1 MARSRKKYRPVSE
14 INVVPYIDVMLV
26 LLVIF
31 MVTAPLLVQRVD
43 VELPVKKADP
53 LMAQD
58 NPPIVISV
66 LPEGLYNLY
75 AGGDP
80 ESMDAQSAAL
90 RAVALQ
96 RLEPGRAVLIQG
108 DKRVPYGT
116 VVELMAQ
123 LEQHGVTQI
132 GLVTLAPV
140 GGG

>member
-1 MARSRKKYRPVSE
+1 VARRKKQKPVSE

-43 VELPVKKADP
+43 VDLPVKKADP
-53 LMAQD
+53 LLAD
-58 NPPIVISV
+58 DAPPIVISI
-66 LPEGLYNLY
+66 LPEGVYQLYD
-75 AGGDP
+75 GGDP

-96 RLEPGRAVLIQG
+96 RITPERPVLVQG

-116 VVELMAQ
+116 VVELMEQ
-123 LEQHGVTQI
+123 LSQRGVSQVA
-132 GLVTLAPV
+132 LVTLA
-140 GGG
+140 GGGG

>member
-1 MARSRKKYRPVSE
+1 MARGKKRLPVSD

-31 MVTAPLLVQRVD
+31 MVTAPLLVQRVEVD
-43 VELPVKKADP
+43 LPVKKADP
-53 LMAQD
+53 LLAED
-58 NPPIVISV
+58 NPPIVIAI

-75 AGGDP
+75 SGGEP
-80 ESMDAQSAAL
+80 ESLDAQSAAL

-96 RLEPGRAVLIQG
+96 RLQPERSVLVQG
-108 DKRVPYGT
+108 DKRVPYGS

-123 LEQHGVTQI
+123 LEQLGVSRV
-132 GLVTLAPV
+132 GLVTLAPP

>member
-1 MARSRKKYRPVSE
+1 MARGRKHRPVSE

-53 LMAQD
+53 MLAQD
-58 NPPIVISV
+58 NPPIVIAI
-66 LPEGLYNLY
+66 LPEGLYHLY
-75 AGGDP
+75 NGADP
-80 ESMDAQSAAL
+80 EALDASGAAL

-96 RLEPGRAVLIQG
+96 RLDPTRPVLIQG

-116 VVELMAQ
+116 VVELMAR
-123 LEQHGVTQI
+123 LERHGVTEI

-140 GGG
+140 AGG

>member
-1 MARSRKKYRPVSE
+1 MARGRRHRPVSE

-53 LMAQD
+53 MLEQD
-58 NPPIVISV
+58 NPPIVIAI

-75 AGGDP
+75 HGGEP
-80 ESMDAQSAAL
+80 EALDAASAAL

-96 RLEPGRAVLIQG
+96 RMEPGRPVLIQG

-116 VVELMAQ
+116 VVELMAR
-123 LEQHGVTQI
+123 LEQHGVTQV

-140 GGG
+140 AGG

>member
-1 MARSRKKYRPVSE
+1 MARGRKHRPVSE

-53 LMAQD
+53 MLAQD
-58 NPPIVISV
+58 NPPIVIAI

-75 AGGDP
+75 NGGEP
-80 ESMDAQSAAL
+80 EALDAASAAL

-96 RLEPGRAVLIQG
+96 RLDPTRPVLIQG

-116 VVELMAQ
+116 VVELMAR
-123 LEQHGVTQI
+123 LEQHGVTRV

-140 GGG
+140 AGG